1 MQNFIGIDVSKDSFN
16 YSVVGEKMNEVQ
28 SGSFKMDRE
37 GFESFKDVV
46 QGCPNCVVVMEST
59 GIYHINLLGF
69 ISSFKEEVAVVN
81 PSLIKRFSQN
91 MTLRKTKTDEIGA
104 FVIARFASKYGDI
117 IRYFVPHNMDEIT
130 ALSRVRESISKD
142 IARVK
147 TQIKGHMSVVFPELA
162 SKFNLFT
169 DAMLAVIEAY
179 PTPETVRKATH
190 SSVNKFIGNLKYN
203 RNITHKELKELAK
216 KSIGVSSSVYED
228 IIRHDARHLRFLLAE
243 QEAVQKR
250 FIDEIDKTKKDDLDI
265 LKSIKGIGEI
275 TASHFIAEIKDIKR
289 FESKKRLI
297 AFAGTDPSIRQSGTS
312 INTRGRISKKGSKS
326 LRRYIY
332 LMASGVMKF
341 NDYFRAYYLKKRQE
355 GFQHRKA
362 MIALANKL
370 LRVVWSMLTKREC
383 FNV

>member
-1 MQNFIGIDVSKDSFN
+1 MKHSIGIDVSKDSFN
-16 YSVVGEKMNEVQ
+16 YSVVGEKMNEVKC
-28 SGSFKMDRE
+28 GSFKMDRD
-37 GFESFKDVV
+37 GFESFKDVI
-46 QGCPNCVVVMEST
+46 QIFKDCIVVMEST
-59 GIYHINLLGF
+59 GIYHINLLSF
-69 ISSFKEEVAVVN
+69 ISSFQKEVAVVN

-91 MTLRKTKTDEIGA
+91 ITLRKTKTDEIDA
-104 FVIARFASKYGDI
+104 FTIARFASKYGDI

-147 TQIKGHMSVVFPELA
+147 TQIKGHLSVVFPELLA
-162 SKFNLFT
+162 KYNIFT
-169 DAMLAVIEAY
+169 DVMLTVIEAY

-190 SSVNKFIGNLKYN
+190 SAVNRFIGGLKYKKD
-203 RNITHKELKELAK
+203 ITARELKELAK

-228 IIRHDARHLRFLLAE
+228 IIKHDARHLNFLLSE
-243 QEAVQKR
+243 LKAVQDR
-250 FIDEIDKTKKDDLDI
+250 FISKLNKTKKDDLEI

-289 FESKKRLI
+289 FKSKEKLI
-297 AFAGTDPSIRQSGTS
+297 AFAGTDPSVRQSGTS
-312 INTRGRISKKGSKS
+312 INTKGRISKKGSKS

-341 NDYFRAYYLKKRQE
+341 NDYFRVYYLKKRRE

-370 LRVVWSMLTKREC
+370 LRVIWSMLTKREC